1 MDIYFGRERHNSI
14 SIRINIRPE
23 GSPGIESF
31 ANGADGF
38 GAWCGRRLRRS
49 TSTTGELADQDVP
62 ALDLNDR

>member
-14 SIRINIRPE
+14 SIRINIRPD

-38 GAWCGRRLRRS
+38 GVVRPPPP
-49 TSTTGELADQDVP
+49 V
-62 ALDLNDR
+62 LDLNDR